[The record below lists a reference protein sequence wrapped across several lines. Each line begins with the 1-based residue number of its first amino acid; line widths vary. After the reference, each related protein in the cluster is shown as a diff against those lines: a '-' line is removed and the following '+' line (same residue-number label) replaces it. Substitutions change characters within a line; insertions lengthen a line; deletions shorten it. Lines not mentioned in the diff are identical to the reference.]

1 MFWCFSIF
9 LSPLSRRKISWLPL
23 AKNNHLTCSWSW
35 SASSSE
41 SQLILFGKETALA
54 AWEARPGGG
63 RDQQDQQ
70 DQQQDQQDQQR
81 QEEDQHHKRK
91 DQQHLQKM
99 INNTMLSLYE
109 DQHSFLCWPLVRN
122 NWLPRCKSQKRSQ
135 DLSFRIQRT
144 NDQGDEWWK

>member
-1 MFWCFSIF
+1 M
-9 LSPLSRRKISWLPL
+9 
-23 AKNNHLTCSWSW
+23 
-35 SASSSE
+35 
-41 SQLILFGKETALA
+41 A

-91 DQQHLQKM
+91 DQQHLQQM

-109 DQHSFLCWPLVRN
+109 DQRMFFVLTTCPEQLITTMQITKAFSG
-122 NWLPRCKSQKRSQ
+122 SQ
-135 DLSFRIQRT
+135 L
-144 NDQGDEWWK
+144 